1 MTKAQMIEK
10 VNEIQELTELLTEL
24 KAEISSLEAR
34 SNEIDEEMSREEV
47 FTDVGKVTSL
57 SKEKAALTTQ
67 LEVLYNEWSE
77 LAE

>member
-1 MTKAQMIEK
+1 
-10 VNEIQELTELLTEL
+10 
-24 KAEISSLEAR
+24 
-34 SNEIDEEMSREEV
+34 MSREEV

-67 LEVLYNEWSE
+67 LEVLYDEWSE